1 MTDDQ
6 ILAEVRALLI
16 EIIGEEYALGLDI
29 GMDTSFETD
38 LELESIEFV
47 TLATRLGERYGERVD
62 FVGFL
67 AAKDLDEII
76 GLTVGDVVTHISTCR
91 SPAGAVDG

>member
-1 MTDDQ
+1 MTDAQ
-6 ILAEVRALLI
+6 ILDEVRALLI

-76 GLTVGDVVTHISTCR
+76 GLTVGAVVRHVAHRQT
-91 SPAGAVDG
+91 PAGAVDG

>member
-1 MTDDQ
+1 MTDHQ
-6 ILAEVRALLI
+6 ILAEVRTLLI

-76 GLTVGDVVTHISTCR
+76 GLTVGDVVRHVSSSQT
-91 SPAGAVDG
+91 PAGARDG

>member
-6 ILAEVRALLI
+6 ILAEVRALII
-16 EIIGEEYALGLDI
+16 EIIGREYALGLDI

-76 GLTVGDVVTHISTCR
+76 GLTVGDVVRHVSSCR
-91 SPAGAVDG
+91 TPEGALDG